1 MPYKVVAKEDHFAV
15 VNTET
20 DDVVDTHDDRESAER
35 QVRMLTEMEKEGD
48 DDE

>member
-35 QVRMLTEMEKEGD
+35 QVRMLNELEKDGD
-48 DDE
+48 DE